1 MSKKRIVLVEIG
13 GSHDECL
20 LTQLSALKKA
30 DYDILLVV
38 NKEIEERN
46 PSFKEYASAIHI
58 YNSHDSKAKNRRELN
73 KAWRMMR
80 AFRPEKV
87 ILNTAQ
93 GNEIRHLST
102 RAWFSKIEFVGIIHT
117 TRKFEGSFTQKWI
130 NLQVKKYLLLS
141 EFLLNKIKV
150 PRGVKAGYFYPIKF
164 PRVLT
169 STGSEK
175 KNVCIIG
182 GVEERRKD
190 LKGFLQMASNL
201 KDKEIQFVFLGK
213 SDTSKSDVR
222 LFMKELKDN
231 GLMNQVKV
239 YKQFVSQEEFNNQLS
254 GAMLILPLVH
264 PNTPSADQYFRN
276 QISGAMSVSFGYKI
290 PMLIHEGYEHIN
302 EMKVASFYYNESNFE
317 KVLELA
323 ILENKTKRSE
333 MENHDPYQLETQEK
347 RYLEFIES

>member
-46 PSFKEYASAIHI
+46 PVFKEYASATHI
-58 YNSHDSKAKNRRELN
+58 YNGHDSKPKNRRELN
-73 KAWRMMR
+73 KVWRMIR
-80 AFRPEKV
+80 AFLPEKV

-102 RAWFSKIEFVGIIHT
+102 RAWFSKIEFIGIIHT
-117 TRKFEGSFTQKWI
+117 TRKFDGSFTQKWI

-150 PRGVKAGYFYPIKF
+150 PRGVKADYFYPIKF
-164 PRVLT
+164 P
-169 STGSEK
+169 SEVERKLSLK
-175 KNVCIIG
+175 KSICIIG

-201 KDKEIQFVFLGK
+201 KDKEIRFVFLGK

-222 LFMKELKDN
+222 SFMKHLEEN
-231 GLMNQVKV
+231 SLMNQVKV
-239 YKQFVSQEEFNNQLS
+239 YKDFVSQDEFNKQLNE
-254 GAMLILPLVH
+254 AMLILPLVH

-290 PMLIHEGYEHIN
+290 PMLLHDAYEHIE
-302 EMKVASFYYNESNFE
+302 EMKVASFYYNESNFD
-317 KVLELA
+317 KVLECA
-323 ILENKTKRSE
+323 IQENKAKRSE
-333 MENHDPYQLETQEK
+333 MGNHEPYQVQTQEM
-347 RYLEFIES
+347 RYIEFIES